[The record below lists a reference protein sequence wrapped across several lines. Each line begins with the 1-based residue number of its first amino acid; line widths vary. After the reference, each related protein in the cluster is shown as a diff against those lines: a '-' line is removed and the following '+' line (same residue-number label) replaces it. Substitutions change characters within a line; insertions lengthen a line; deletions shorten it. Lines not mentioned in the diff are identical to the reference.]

1 MDDAYAICVC
11 KIDTHMCIYIYTYVC
26 IVHICIPYIRRVLH
40 VHKNGQLGCC
50 CCVCSSTLALVKG
63 IDIVSLLCCHCL
75 PLLYPAS
82 VLSRQPNVEL
92 RHFHS
97 TFRVKDLL
105 LLHQL
110 KHRASVVPAAVTD
123 DRCLS
128 LLFVGRNRRIA
139 IKIFAL

>member
-1 MDDAYAICVC
+1 MLVQFVC
-11 KIDTHMCIYIYTYVC
+11 AKSSHTCIYIYIYIHMYCTYMY
-26 IVHICIPYIRRVLH
+26 IPYSQGLA

-50 CCVCSSTLALVKG
+50 CCVCSSTLACVKD
-63 IDIVSLLCCHCL
+63 IDIFALLCCHCL
-75 PLLYPAS
+75 QILYPAS

-97 TFRVKDLL
+97 TFRLKDLL

-110 KHRASVVPAAVTD
+110 KHRASVIPAAVTD
-123 DRCLS
+123 DHCLS